1 VGGDAVTDGLSCA
14 ELVEVVTDYLEDALD
29 APTRRRFEEHLA
41 VCPGCEDYL
50 DQIRA
55 TIAAAGRV
63 TPEDLDPVARDRLL
77 DAFRDW
83 AGTGP
88 GV

>member
-1 VGGDAVTDGLSCA
+1 MGGDAVTDGLSCA
-14 ELVEVVTDYLEDALD
+14 ELVEIVTDYLEDALD
-29 APTRRRFEEHLA
+29 PPTRRRFEEHLA

-63 TPEDLDPVARDRLL
+63 TPEDLDPVPRDRLL
-77 DAFRDW
+77 AAFRGW
-83 AGTGP
+83 AGTGT